1 MGFEIIGALVSAV
14 IGLLFGVFR
23 PLLDKII
30 YPKAEKYYLENP
42 ESKWSKFLEQI
53 FIFNKDK
60 NKPFKERLS
69 ESLDTLKNATEE
81 IDGVIEE
88 ISKISKEKQQTI
100 EKLETTLSELETR
113 ENDLKEKI
121 STMEKVP
128 VESLKHFEEILNKG
142 NKRSATR
149 DYVIF
154 VSGII
159 LTTIIAILLNKFM

>member
-1 MGFEIIGALVSAV
+1 MGFEIIGALVSAI

-69 ESLDTLKNATEE
+69 ESLSTLKNATEE

-159 LTTIIAILLNKFM
+159 LTTIIAILLNKFI

>member
-1 MGFEIIGALVSAV
+1 MGVEIIGALVSA
-14 IGLLFGVFR
+14 IFGLLFGVFQ
-23 PLLDKII
+23 PLLNKII

-42 ESKWSKFLEQI
+42 ESNWSKFLQQI

-69 ESLDTLKNATEE
+69 HSLSTLKNATEE

-100 EKLETTLSELETR
+100 EKLETTLTELETR

-121 STMEKVP
+121 STMEKIP